1 METEKIMSSVICVKI
16 DMHNKTM
23 AKEKFPTIKAG
34 FLAEMD
40 KNPGAKILRPKVFIK
55 DGIIFIEI
63 NAFMESVA
71 KKLIPTIKSTL
82 VKDFLAQAKKDGFE
96 ASIECYLKE

>member
-1 METEKIMSSVICVKI
+1 
-16 DMHNKTM
+16 MHNKTM
-23 AKEKFPTIKAG
+23 AREKFPEIKEG
-34 FLAEMD
+34 FLAEME
-40 KNPGAKILRPKVFIK
+40 KNPGAKMLSPTVYLE

-71 KKLIPTIKSTL
+71 KKVMPTIKGTL
-82 VKDFLAQAKKDGFE
+82 VKDFLAQAKRDGFE

>member
-1 METEKIMSSVICVKI
+1 MSSVICVKI
-16 DMHNKTM
+16 DMNNKAM
-23 AKEKFPTIKAG
+23 AEEKFPTIKKG
-34 FLAEMD
+34 FLEEMN
-40 KNPGAKILRPKVFIK
+40 KNPGAKMLNPKVFIK

-71 KKLIPTIKSTL
+71 KKVLPTIKATL
-82 VKDFLAQAKKDGFE
+82 VKDFLAQAKRDGFE

>member
-1 METEKIMSSVICVKI
+1 MSSVVCVKI
-16 DMHNKTM
+16 DMNNKAM
-23 AKEKFPTIKAG
+23 AEEKFPTIKKG

-40 KNPGAKILRPKVFIK
+40 KNPGAKILNPKVFIK

-71 KKLIPTIKSTL
+71 KKVMPIIKATL
-82 VKDFLAQAKKDGFE
+82 VKDFLAQAKRDGFE

>member
-1 METEKIMSSVICVKI
+1 MGSVICVKI
-16 DMHNKTM
+16 DMHNKQM
-23 AKEKFPTIKAG
+23 AEEKFPTIKKG

-40 KNPGAKILRPKVFIK
+40 KNPGAKMLSPKIYLE

-71 KKLIPTIKSTL
+71 KKVMPIIKATL
-82 VKDFLAQAKKDGFE
+82 VKDFLAQAKRDGFE
-96 ASIECYLKE
+96 ASIECYIKE